1 MAAID
6 YAWRLLKEEV
16 TDEEMPEQDE
26 SAYMQEVRALMADH
40 KARWGPRHKEVEAK
54 DWVLTDQYGEPQP
67 AGMQRKEGHKPV
79 RGAPPDE
86 EWRAARHS
94 EDHPTKPGED
104 KTFRG
109 KPLSQWRDEG
119 VDLSSF
125 NQTMSPQLMYSHH
138 KASEDFSRR
147 LAALHEK
154 HFAPAA
160 MKRRAEE
167 TRSKELQSQ
176 VDEINRIHGT
186 GGGSEEEAAPAPKAP
201 KRQSAPSR
209 GRRGGVDE
217 DIKSEGDE

>member
-6 YAWRLLKEEV
+6 QAWRLLKEEV
-16 TDEEMPEQDE
+16 TDEEMPEQEE
-26 SAYMQEVRALMADH
+26 SAYMQAVRALMADH
-40 KARWGPRHKEVEAK
+40 KAKWGPRHQEVERQG
-54 DWVLTDQYGEPQP
+54 WLLTDKHGEPQP

-104 KTFRG
+104 KTFRD

-138 KASEDFSRR
+138 KAKEDFGRR
-147 LAALHEK
+147 LAALHEE

-167 TRSKELQSQ
+167 ARSDELQSQ

-186 GGGSEEEAAPAPKAP
+186 GGGSEEEAAPAPKVP
-201 KRQSAPSR
+201 KRQSKAWRKTP
-209 GRRGGVDE
+209 GGNE
-217 DIKSEGDE
+217 DIESEGDEQ